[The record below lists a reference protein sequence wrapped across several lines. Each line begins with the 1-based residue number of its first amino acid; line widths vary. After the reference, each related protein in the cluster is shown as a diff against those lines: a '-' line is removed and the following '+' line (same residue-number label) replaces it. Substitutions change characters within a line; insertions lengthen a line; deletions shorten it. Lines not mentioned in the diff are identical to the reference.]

1 MTLPPVFHPGTAG
14 QGAGTGR
21 VVLDTNVWVAA
32 GFRPR
37 SASGHIVDEVRG
49 GRVALTWD
57 VATRAETRR
66 IVSRIPPLSWEA
78 IAPLFREEHR
88 FAGPVDAARFAHVP
102 DPEDRKFAALA
113 AAAGAILITMDRDL
127 LDGRAGAAAAIV
139 TPREFLD
146 RAGAPRDRGTRAL
159 GPRA

>member
-1 MTLPPVFHPGTAG
+1 MFQPGPAG
-14 QGAGTGR
+14 HVAGTGQ

-37 SASGHIVDEVRG
+37 SASGRIVDQVGG
-49 GRVALTWD
+49 GRLALTWD

-127 LDGRAGAAAAIV
+127 LAGRAGALPAIV

-146 RAGAPRDRGTRAL
+146 CAGAPPRGAARAL
-159 GPRA
+159 SRRPRG